1 MDGLD
6 LGIGYFG
13 DRRRAARGLQMLERA
28 SARESLRITD
38 LSDTRAE
45 EIGFHRF
52 LDSPQVSWPE
62 ILETAGRRTGAACQG
77 RRVLAIQDTTEI
89 NFAGR
94 AAGRRGLGPAG
105 DGESPGFFLHPTVAV
120 DRDQATLLGVAGAHI
135 WSRPAR
141 ARESERWLDSLHTA
155 AERLAEARSIV
166 AVSDREGDIYRQ
178 FAHRPAEVD
187 LVVRIAQDR
196 KLVDGGGLYTAAR
209 AWPEL
214 DRIEAGVPAHRPAD
228 SARTATLAVRAGR
241 VRLRRPRKAARGEPA
256 EIGMTL
262 VELAEVDPPEGRT
275 PVIWRLLTT
284 LPADTAAQ
292 AREVAEIYRLRWR
305 IEQVFRALKRD
316 GLGLDDV
323 QMQARERLFKLA
335 ALGLVAAAR
344 TLQLV
349 DARAG
354 SDRPAAD
361 VLDPGLIDAVA
372 AIGRTFEGATKPQ
385 QNPFEHGSLA
395 WLSWIVA
402 RMGGWKGYYRSPGP
416 KTMAKGWDRLAEQ
429 LNGYLKANP

>member
-6 LGIGYFG
+6 AGIGYFG

-28 SARESLRITD
+28 TARESLQITD

-52 LDSPQVSWPE
+52 LDSPQVSWAE

-120 DRDQATLLGVAGAHI
+120 DRDQAALLGVVGAHI
-135 WSRPAR
+135 WSRPAGT
-141 ARESERWLDSLHTA
+141 RESERWLDSLHTT
-155 AERLAEARSIV
+155 AERLADAQSIV
-166 AVSDREGDIYRQ
+166 AVSDREGDVYRQ
-178 FAHRPAEVD
+178 FAHRPTGVD
-187 LVVRIAQDR
+187 LVVRTAQDR
-196 KLVDGGGLYTAAR
+196 KLADGGGLTTAAR
-209 AWPEL
+209 DWPEL
-214 DRIEAGVPAHRPAD
+214 GRVQAGVPAHRPAN
-228 SARTATLAVRAGR
+228 SARTATLSVRAGA
-241 VRLRRPRKAARGEPA
+241 VRLQRPRKAARREPA
-256 EIGMTL
+256 EVAMTL
-262 VELAEVDPPEGRT
+262 VELAEVQPPAGAS
-275 PVIWRLLTT
+275 PVVWRLLTT
-284 LPADTAAQ
+284 LPVDSFAQ
-292 AREVAEIYRLRWR
+292 AQEIAEIYRLRWR
-305 IEQVFRALKRD
+305 IEQVFRSLKRD
-316 GLGLDDV
+316 GLGLESV
-323 QMQARERLFKLA
+323 QMQDRERLFKLA

-354 SDRPAAD
+354 SDRPASD
-361 VLDPGLIDAVA
+361 VLDPALVDAVA
-372 AIGRTFEGATKPQ
+372 AVGQRFEGATKPQ
-385 QNPFEHGSLA
+385 QNPFAKGSLA
-395 WLSWIVA
+395 WLAWIVA

-429 LNGYLKANP
+429 LTGYLAANP